1 MNLKVVGD
9 LREYDAKNL
18 PPVLLRVVL
27 EFAGSLINWRHRMH
41 RFLQLEFQMCNLIQ
55 KPLGGISPS
64 RLQRFYM
71 HHGFYA
77 LQEIIQQAF
86 RRSSNA
92 LVITQS
98 MLKIC

>member
-1 MNLKVVGD
+1 MNIKVVGD

-18 PPVLLRVVL
+18 PPDLLRVVL
-27 EFAGSLINWRHRMH
+27 EFAGSLLNKRHRLH
-41 RFLQLEFQMCNLIQ
+41 RFLQLEFSMFNIIQ
-55 KPLGGISPS
+55 KPLGGITPS
-64 RLQRFYM
+64 RLQRFYY

-77 LQEIIQQAF
+77 LQELIQQAF